1 LKQHALVEHLFR
13 HEYGLLV
20 ASLLHR
26 FGVHHLEAIE
36 DAVQY
41 SMMQALDFWSKKDV
55 PKKPSA
61 WLYQVAYHQLI
72 SMLRTDKR
80 QKEIL
85 AKQENTTNNGLLEQS
100 EPPGQSQMDDSMLRM
115 LFIACNETIPIE
127 SQLVFTLKSLCGF
140 SVRETALRLFI
151 SNANV
156 YKRYARARQTLK
168 KHPVELDDITR
179 LEMKKRVPTVHRVLY
194 LLFTEGY
201 LSSHMDMAIRKDL
214 CEEAIRLLRLISE
227 STIGNVPQTSA
238 LLALMYFHYSRMNA
252 RQDSSGSL
260 LLLEQQD
267 RSLWNQQGIAIAMG
281 YLEQSAQ
288 GQKLSRYHVEANI
301 AAEHCMAP
309 SFAKT
314 RWDKIVASYELL
326 EHIAPS
332 VLNHLNK
339 SIAMAQWQGP
349 EVGLS
354 VLQTM
359 QSTQQSNGSYHW
371 IAVLADLQYRSQKF
385 NEAKKNS
392 KKALQAA
399 PTPKIKKLLQ
409 NRFNKYI
416 I

>member
-1 LKQHALVEHLFR
+1 
-13 HEYGLLV
+13 
-20 ASLLHR
+20 
-26 FGVHHLEAIE
+26 
-36 DAVQY
+36 
-41 SMMQALDFWSKKDV
+41 
-55 PKKPSA
+55 
-61 WLYQVAYHQLI
+61 
-72 SMLRTDKR
+72 
-80 QKEIL
+80 
-85 AKQENTTNNGLLEQS
+85 
-100 EPPGQSQMDDSMLRM
+100 
-115 LFIACNETIPIE
+115 
-127 SQLVFTLKSLCGF
+127 
-140 SVRETALRLFI
+140 
-151 SNANV
+151 
-156 YKRYARARQTLK
+156 
-168 KHPVELDDITR
+168 
-179 LEMKKRVPTVHRVLY
+179 
-194 LLFTEGY
+194 
-201 LSSHMDMAIRKDL
+201 MDMAIRKDL

>member
-1 LKQHALVEHLFR
+1 MKQHALVEHLFR

-20 ASLLHR
+20 ASLLRR

-36 DAVQY
+36 DSVQY
-41 SMMQALDFWSKKDV
+41 SMMQALDSWSKKDV

-61 WLYQVAYHQLI
+61 WLYQVAYRQLI
-72 SMLRTDKR
+72 SVLRADKR

-85 AKQENTTNNGLLEQS
+85 AKQENITNNSLLEQS

-115 LFIACNETIPIE
+115 LFIACNEIIPIE

-140 SVRETALRLFI
+140 SVKETALRLFI

-156 YKRYARARQTLK
+156 YKRYARARQTLQ
-168 KHPVELDDITR
+168 KHSVNLDDLTR
-179 LEMKKRVPTVHRVLY
+179 TEMKKRLPTVHRVLY
-194 LLFTEGY
+194 LLFTEGH
-201 LSSHMDMAIRKDL
+201 LSSHTDMAIRKDL
-214 CEEAIRLLRLISE
+214 CEEAIRLLRLISK

-309 SFAKT
+309 SFTQT
-314 RWDKIVASYELL
+314 RWDKIFKSYELL

-332 VLNHLNK
+332 ILNHLNK

-354 VLQTM
+354 FLQTM
-359 QSTQQSNGSYHW
+359 RSTQKCNDSYQWH
-371 IAVLADLQYRSQKF
+371 AVLADLQYRNGKLNNATIS
-385 NEAKKNS
+385 A
-392 KKALQAA
+392 KKALQTS

-416 I
+416 N